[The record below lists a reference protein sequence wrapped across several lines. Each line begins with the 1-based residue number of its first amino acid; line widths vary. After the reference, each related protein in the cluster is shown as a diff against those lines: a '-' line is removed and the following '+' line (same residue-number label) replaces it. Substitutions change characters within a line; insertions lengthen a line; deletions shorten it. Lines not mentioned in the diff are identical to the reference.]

1 MAGTCPNCGTS
12 LAVEMHYCPSCGQE
26 QRERVVPVGQMLLDI
41 LRDNFA
47 FDSKV
52 FSSVPKLLFRP
63 GFLTAEFVAGRRV
76 RYIPAVRLY
85 VFISV
90 VAFLIVSIPT
100 RDSFVQDGR
109 LIDNEKP
116 GAKISGMD
124 AAMAEV
130 DSMGVEAWKRT
141 HLNKGDLAER
151 FGNKLILVNHQGL
164 MPVVLERY
172 RRQLPLPLLLLVPL
186 VALVLKL
193 LVWRAYYVVHLVS
206 AFHWAAFVL
215 LTFAL
220 LHLLDVALGTAIAG
234 FAFVLGL
241 VYLAMA
247 LHRVHAL
254 GWIRAVLSTVVV
266 GTVALAL
273 LGASMLAT
281 MIVVL
286 EQM

>member
-1 MAGTCPNCGTS
+1 M
-12 LAVEMHYCPSCGQE
+12 
-26 QRERVVPVGQMLLDI
+26 PVGQMLLDI

-52 FSSVPKLLFRP
+52 FRSLPKLLFKP
-63 GFLTAEFVAGRRV
+63 GHLTAEFVAGRHV
-76 RYIPAVRLY
+76 RYIPPVRLY

-90 VAFLIVSIPT
+90 VAFLIFSFPT
-100 RDSFVQDGR
+100 KDSFVQDGR

-116 GAKISGMD
+116 GVTISGMD
-124 AAMAEV
+124 GALAEV
-130 DSMGVEAWKRT
+130 DSMGVEAWKRA
-141 HLNKGDLAER
+141 HLDQGDLADR
-151 FGNKLILVNHQGL
+151 FGSKLILVNHQGL

-172 RRQLPLPLLLLVPL
+172 RRQLPLPLLLIVPL

-193 LVWRAYYVVHLVS
+193 LFWKAYYVVHLVT

-241 VYLAMA
+241 VYLAIA

>member
-130 DSMGVEAWKRT
+130 GGPALPRCDLRAIWRDYRDLHASET
-141 HLNKGDLAER
+141 HQT
-151 FGNKLILVNHQGL
+151 LVGSHSG
-164 MPVVLERY
+164 P
-172 RRQLPLPLLLLVPL
+172 
-186 VALVLKL
+186 
-193 LVWRAYYVVHLVS
+193 
-206 AFHWAAFVL
+206 
-215 LTFAL
+215 
-220 LHLLDVALGTAIAG
+220 
-234 FAFVLGL
+234 
-241 VYLAMA
+241 
-247 LHRVHAL
+247 
-254 GWIRAVLSTVVV
+254 
-266 GTVALAL
+266 
-273 LGASMLAT
+273 
-281 MIVVL
+281 
-286 EQM
+286 